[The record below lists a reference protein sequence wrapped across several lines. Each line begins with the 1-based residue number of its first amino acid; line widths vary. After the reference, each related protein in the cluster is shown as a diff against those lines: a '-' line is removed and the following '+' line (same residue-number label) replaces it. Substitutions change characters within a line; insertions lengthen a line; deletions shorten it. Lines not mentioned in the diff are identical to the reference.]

1 MTPRIL
7 DYAEHTIVIGAH
19 LMVGDR
25 VGVVTAITEPEVDGQ
40 FDYDL
45 GYNRGTTTPPLTVV
59 RFEDGTVE
67 EFEADAWD
75 EQDDGTGLL
84 WTGGDEAFVI
94 AEPIGANTVVIPEHG
109 DKPF

>member
-25 VGVVTAITEPEVDGQ
+25 VGVVTAITEPEADGE

-59 RFEDGTVE
+59 RFENGTVE
-67 EFEADAWD
+67 ELECDAWD
-75 EQDDGTGLL
+75 EEPDIGLL
-84 WTGGDEAFVI
+84 WTGADEAFVI
-94 AEPIGANTVVIPEHG
+94 AEPIDANTVVIPEHG